1 MTDFAQISQVI
12 RQLVENIS
20 PASRA
25 KLLKEIGTELRTRQQ
40 KRITAQQNPDGS
52 AFTPRKN
59 PTRDKKGRI
68 KRKMFSKIKTAR
80 HLKLES
86 TSEQASITFVGN
98 SANIARVHHFGQT
111 EKGITY
117 PSRQLLGINE
127 EDIDWI
133 ENRILEKISL

>member
-59 PTRDKKGRI
+59 LKRDKKGRI

-127 EDIDWI
+127 EDINWI